1 MNTNTDVPNNGYPD
15 AADDD
20 AISPD
25 SLILDFSLKHK
36 IDPNSML
43 KIKNNDSN

>member
-1 MNTNTDVPNNGYPD
+1 MTPNNYSPNDDEPD
-15 AADDD
+15 ATDDD
-20 AISPD
+20 AASPD